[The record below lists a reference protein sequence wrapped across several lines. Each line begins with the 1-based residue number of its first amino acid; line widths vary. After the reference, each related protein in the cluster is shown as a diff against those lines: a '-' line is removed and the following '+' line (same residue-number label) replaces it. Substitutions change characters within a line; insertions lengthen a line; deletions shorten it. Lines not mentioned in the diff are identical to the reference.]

1 MVREIFDLPS
11 ILQAAT
17 DAEQTDDF
25 WGTEYREALEVL
37 VPSMANEAGLYPA
50 RAWRVARSMLEVLG
64 TRANIAKWLDRH
76 PESQL
81 PPIQRPIFITGLP
94 RTGTTMLH
102 NILAGLPGCRGFTPW
117 QMQFVV
123 PPLDADEN
131 WEQDAIRD
139 TEQEIRA
146 LYERAPEFTKIH
158 PIHVHA
164 PDECHWLMR
173 HTCTSL
179 FFSYLMYT
187 PSYARWLAREPRRR
201 AYHEYRILLQ
211 ILRSRYPQGRLVLK
225 DPAHL
230 WHVDELL
237 DTFPDALIVRL
248 HRDPREV
255 VPSFCSLMFA
265 LQKMDSSRVDSR
277 DVGPYALEMLE
288 VGMKREAAARARRDA
303 ASFFD
308 VDYRDLILDPSSV
321 VAQICF
327 RAGEEYGDERVASV
341 RHWLESH
348 PQHKAGKH
356 IYSAEQYG
364 LNPSLLIERL
374 GERG

>member
-11 ILQAAT
+11 ILQAAA
-17 DAEQTDDF
+17 DAEETNDF

-37 VPSMANEAGLYPA
+37 VPSMADEAGLYPA
-50 RAWRVARSMLEVLG
+50 RAWRVVRSMLEVLG
-64 TRANIAKWLDRH
+64 MRANIAKWLRAH
-76 PESQL
+76 PEARL
-81 PPIQRPIFITGLP
+81 PAIRRPIFITGLP

-102 NILAGLPGCRGFTPW
+102 NLLAGLPGHRGFTPW

-123 PPLDADEN
+123 PPQDADEN
-131 WEQDAIRD
+131 WEEDAIRD
-139 TEQEIRA
+139 TDQEIRA
-146 LYERAPEFTKIH
+146 LYERAPEFAKIH
-158 PIHVHA
+158 PIHVQA

-173 HTCTSL
+173 TTCSSL

-187 PSYARWLAREPRRR
+187 PSYARWLSREPRHR
-201 AYHEYRILLQ
+201 AYHEYRVMLQ
-211 ILRSRYPQGRLVLK
+211 ILRTRYGDGRLVMK

-230 WHVDELL
+230 WHIDELL
-237 DTFPDALIVRL
+237 DTFADALIVRL

-265 LQKMDSSRVDSR
+265 LQRMDSTRVDSR

-288 VGMKREAAARARRDA
+288 IGMKREERVRSRRGGE
-303 ASFFD
+303 SFFD
-308 VDYRDLILDPSSV
+308 VDYRDLVRDPEQI
-321 VAQICF
+321 VAQICS
-327 RAGEEYGDERVASV
+327 RAGEEFGEEHRASV
-341 RHWLESH
+341 RHWLASH

-356 IYSAEQYG
+356 VYSAEQFG
-364 LNPSLLIERL
+364 LNPAQLVERL